1 MEILHLMVP
10 IAVILVII
18 AIALFFWAVRTGQF
32 DDLERQGFNI
42 LLDEEQ
48 KKPMKHAE
56 KSEDEDE
63 AASRNRNKS
72 SQVIESAG
80 DSSTQKC
87 EKNRE

>member
-1 MEILHLMVP
+1 MVP

-48 KKPMKHAE
+48 KKQPSAPE
-56 KSEDEDE
+56 KSEDEHDE
-63 AASRNRNKS
+63 VDQNADHSPNENEATS
-72 SQVIESAG
+72 VP
-80 DSSTQKC
+80 STQKRS
-87 EKNRE
+87 NQ